1 MRVVEWEG
9 RYRLCRNSRFNWKF
23 SKSAKIFSGFN
34 FFPPPFSKKQR
45 MPVYRASF
53 NNFNF
58 ICRLRMEVAF
68 PLDCILGIKETKT
81 LIVCPKS
88 EGFVQTLSCRWH
100 SLYLTSGAF
109 VSPSADRILCW
120 PLSGVWSSESNQT
133 ISARTRGEVGQSYPN
148 PLGSACSEKSVI
160 PFFFFERLSEKIKEP
175 RAGGLSYNIIN
186 SSPGPRSENET
197 LGNIK
202 THING
207 FGAKSVPLS
216 TSWGQSW
223 G

>member
-1 MRVVEWEG
+1 MWWSERGDTGSAVIPGLIGNLVNLLKYLVV
-9 RYRLCRNSRFNWKF
+9 S
-23 SKSAKIFSGFN
+23 I
-34 FFPPPFSKKQR
+34 FPPALFSKKQR

-148 PLGSACSEKSVI
+148 PLGSACSEKIGNSI
-160 PFFFFERLSEKIKEP
+160 FFLRGCLRK
-175 RAGGLSYNIIN
+175 
-186 SSPGPRSENET
+186 
-197 LGNIK
+197 
-202 THING
+202 
-207 FGAKSVPLS
+207 
-216 TSWGQSW
+216 
-223 G
+223 